1 MNEAQAA
8 ERAGKIIGLLL
19 THQPNVLG
27 TSALHG
33 EMQARKAASDLAAFR
48 LKLIEELKPQPY

>member
-1 MNEAQAA
+1 MTEPQAA
-8 ERAGKIIGLLL
+8 DIANKIIGLLL

-33 EMQARKAASDLAAFR
+33 EMQARKAASELAAFR

>member
-8 ERAGKIIGLLL
+8 ERADKIIGLLL

-33 EMQARKAASDLAAFR
+33 EIQAVKAARDIAAFR
-48 LKLIEELKPQPY
+48 TKLIEELKPQPY

>member
-8 ERAGKIIGLLL
+8 ERADKIIGLLL
-19 THQPNVLG
+19 TNQPNVLG

-33 EMQARKAASDLAAFR
+33 EIQARKAASDLAAFR
-48 LKLIEELKPQPY
+48 LKLIEELKSQPY

>member
-33 EMQARKAASDLAAFR
+33 EIQARKAASELAAFR
-48 LKLIEELKPQPY
+48 LKLIE